1 MPIQIQ
7 LRRGTAAQWTAANPT
22 LAQGE
27 LAMETDTYK
36 FKIGTGSTAWNSLS
50 YGGLVGATGGF
61 NSTQTVNTQAGAYT
75 CVLSDAGKL
84 IVMTSNTNQTLTI
97 PTNGSVAFPTG
108 THIDIASYGTGQ
120 ITIAGA
126 GGVTLNARGGLKILT
141 QQYAVC
147 TCVKIAADEW
157 LYIGPAT

>member
-36 FKIGTGSTAWNSLS
+36 FKVGTGSTAWNSLS

-61 NSTQTVNTQAGAYT
+61 NSQQGINTQSAAYT
-75 CVLSDAGKL
+75 LVLSDAGKL
-84 IVMTSNTNQTLTI
+84 IQMTSASNVTVTI
-97 PTNGSVAFPTG
+97 PTNGSVAFPIG
-108 THIDIASYGTGQ
+108 THIDICSYGAGQ
-120 ITIAGA
+120 VTIAGA
-126 GGVTLNARGGLKILT
+126 GGVTVNARGALKTLSL
-141 QQYAVC
+141 QYSVC
-147 TCVKIAADEW
+147 TCVKLGADEW